1 MVKALFPGSFDPFTN
16 GHLDMV
22 VRAAQLFDE
31 VIIGVGTNLSKNYL
45 FDANEKITLI
55 KRATDNLPNVK
66 VVEMSGLTVS
76 FMHEINANVL
86 VRGIRNEKD
95 YLYERDIA
103 QMNSDLDSAETIFL
117 LAKPEHQFIS
127 SSLLKEIAST
137 GTDISKYVPDD
148 VYEALVKKLG
158 K

>member
-22 VRAAQLFDE
+22 VRATRLFDE

-45 FDANEKITLI
+45 FNSDEKINLI
-55 KRATDNLPNVK
+55 KRVTNNLPNVK

-76 FMHEINANVL
+76 FMHEINADVL

-117 LAKPEHQFIS
+117 LAKPGHQFIS
-127 SSLLKEIAST
+127 SSLLKEIVST
-137 GTDISKYVPDD
+137 GTDVSKYVPKD

>member
-31 VIIGVGTNLSKNYL
+31 VIVGVGTNLSKNYL

-55 KRATDNLPNVK
+55 RRATDNLPNVK

-76 FMHEINANVL
+76 FMHEINADVL

-117 LAKPEHQFIS
+117 LAKPDHQFIS

>member
-55 KRATDNLPNVK
+55 KRATDSLPNVK

-76 FMHEINANVL
+76 FMHEINADVL

-117 LAKPEHQFIS
+117 LAKPDHQFIS
-127 SSLLKEIAST
+127 SSLLKEIASI